1 MALPDFEAWAIF
13 ASVADAGSF
22 SGAAQDLGMS
32 KATVSKAIAR
42 LEAELGVSLFHR
54 TSRRLALTGS
64 GEGLIEQARS
74 LLSSGRQVEECGRE
88 GAIMPAGTVR
98 LAAPMSFGLT
108 HLGEPLARFLAA
120 NPQIDVDVCL
130 SDSRVDLVADGFD
143 AALRIGQLADS
154 SLIARKLCD
163 FELVMVAGQAW
174 LDQHGDPN
182 NPGAIRARDLF
193 AYDNGRDPSLLRLTG
208 PEGEVTLRLDG
219 RLRANNA
226 DVMLASVAAGIGVAI
241 LPDFIADPALKAGRV
256 MQILRNWRAPSIALY
271 LLTPPGRLRPRR
283 VTALLEFLA
292 ESFTVRTV

>member
-22 SGAAQDLGMS
+22 SGAAQELGLS
-32 KATVSKAIAR
+32 KATVSKAISR

-64 GEGLIEQARS
+64 GEGLIEQARA
-74 LLSSGRQVEECGRE
+74 LLNNGRQVEECGRE
-88 GAIMPAGTVR
+88 GAIVPVGTVR
-98 LAAPMSFGLT
+98 LAAPMSFGLS

-143 AALRIGQLADS
+143 IALRIGQLADS

-163 FELVMVAGQAW
+163 FELVMVAGEEW
-174 LDQHGDPN
+174 L
-182 NPGAIRARDLF
+182 ARYGTPRHPAEIEAHQIF

-208 PEGEVTLRLDG
+208 PGGEFAMRLEG

-226 DVMLASVAAGIGVAI
+226 DVMLASVAGGIGVAI
-241 LPDFIADPALKAGRV
+241 LPDFIANPGLKDGRFIR
-256 MQILRNWRAPSIALY
+256 ILGNWQAPSIALY

-292 ESFTVRTV
+292 ETFTFRAV

>member
-22 SGAAQDLGMS
+22 SGAAQELGLA
-32 KATVSKAIAR
+32 KPTVSKAIAR

-64 GEGLIEQARS
+64 GEALIEQARA
-74 LLSSGRQVEECGRE
+74 LLNSGRQVEECGRE
-88 GAIMPAGTVR
+88 GAVMPAGTVR

-108 HLGEPLARFLAA
+108 HLGEPLARFLQAY
-120 NPQIDVDVCL
+120 PQIDVDVCL

-163 FELVMVAGQAW
+163 FELVLVAGQPW
-174 LDQHGDPN
+174 IDRRGDPA
-182 NPGAIRARDLF
+182 NPGSIGPRELF
-193 AYDNGRDPSLLRLTG
+193 AYDNGRDSSLLRLHG
-208 PEGEVTLRLDG
+208 PDGEVTLRLEG

-226 DVMLASVAAGIGVAI
+226 DVMLASVAAGLGVAI
-241 LPDFIADPALKAGRV
+241 VPDFIAEPALKTGSVVR
-256 MQILRNWRAPSIALY
+256 ILRNWQAPSIALY

-292 ESFTVRTV
+292 QSFTVRAV

>member
-13 ASVADAGSF
+13 ASVADVGSF
-22 SGAAQDLGMS
+22 SGAAQELGLS
-32 KATVSKAIAR
+32 KATVSKAISR

-64 GEGLIEQARS
+64 GEGLIEQARA
-74 LLSSGRQVEECGRE
+74 LLNSGRQVEECGRE

-98 LAAPMSFGLT
+98 LAAPMSFGLS

-130 SDSRVDLVADGFD
+130 SDQRVDLVADGFD

-163 FELVMVAGQAW
+163 FELVMVAGRAW
-174 LDQHGDPN
+174 IDRHGDPN
-182 NPGAIRARDLF
+182 NPSAINSRDIF
-193 AYDNGRDPSLLRLTG
+193 AYDNGRDASLLRLAG
-208 PEGEVTLRLDG
+208 PEGEVALRLDG

-226 DVMLASVAAGIGVAI
+226 DVMLASVEAGIGVAI
-241 LPDFIADPALKAGRV
+241 LPDFIAHPGLSSGKLTR
-256 MQILRNWRAPSIALY
+256 ILTRWRAPPIALY

-283 VTALLEFLA
+283 VTALLEFLT
-292 ESFTVRTV
+292 ENFTVRTV

>member
-22 SGAAQDLGMS
+22 SGAAQELGLS
-32 KATVSKAIAR
+32 KATVSKAISR
-42 LEAELGVSLFHR
+42 LETELGVSLFHR

-74 LLSSGRQVEECGRE
+74 LLNSGRQVEECGRE
-88 GAIMPAGTVR
+88 GAVMPAGTVR
-98 LAAPMSFGLT
+98 LAAPMSFGLS
-108 HLGEPLARFLAA
+108 HLGEPLARFLAE

-163 FELVMVAGQAW
+163 FELLVVAGKPW
-174 LDQHGDPN
+174 LDAHGLPSHPTDIEPRQ
-182 NPGAIRARDLF
+182 IF
-193 AYDNGRDPSLLRLTG
+193 SYDNGRDQALLRLSKG
-208 PEGEVTLRLDG
+208 GDEVTIRAEG

-226 DVMLASVAAGIGVAI
+226 DVTLASVENGIGVAI
-241 LPDFIADPALKAGRV
+241 VPDFIAIPALNTGKLTRILDGWKA
-256 MQILRNWRAPSIALY
+256 PPIALY

-283 VTALLEFLA
+283 VAALLEFLTKN
-292 ESFTVRTV
+292 FTVRTV

>member
-1 MALPDFEAWAIF
+1 MALPDFEGWAIF

-22 SGAAQDLGMS
+22 SGAAQELGMS
-32 KATVSKAIAR
+32 KATVSKAISR

-64 GEGLIEQARS
+64 GEGLIEQARA
-74 LLSSGRQVEECGRE
+74 LLNNGRQVEECGRE
-88 GAIMPAGTVR
+88 GAIVPAGTVR
-98 LAAPMSFGLT
+98 LAAPMSFGLS

-163 FELVMVAGQAW
+163 FELVLVAGQQW
-174 LDQHGDPN
+174 LERHGQPDHPSDI
-182 NPGAIRARDLF
+182 NPREIF
-193 AYDNGRDPSLLRLTG
+193 SYDNGRDPSLLRLTG
-208 PEGEVTLRLDG
+208 PDGDFALRLEG
-219 RLRANNA
+219 RFRANNA
-226 DVMLASVAAGIGVAI
+226 DVMLASVTAGIGVAI
-241 LPDFIADPALKAGRV
+241 LPDFIADPGLKSGQLKR
-256 MQILRNWRAPSIALY
+256 IIGNWRAPPIALY

-283 VTALLEFLA
+283 VAALLEFLA
-292 ESFTVRTV
+292 ETFTFRAV